1 VGHPQDPELPARV
14 PRRWAGAAPD
24 DAPAPPPKP
33 KRSYRPDPAWDKLL
47 LIVGAAVVVAA
58 LLIVPGILNRG
69 GQNPI
74 AAAAEA
80 TSNSPG
86 VRITFTAGFQGPVQ
100 MNMSGSG
107 LLNGDTHRAS
117 IQVSTSG
124 GVASG
129 VPDFT
134 IDEVVDDGDLYI
146 KSPQLGQAFGASGTW
161 MLIKS
166 EAFGNLLQSAGGAG
180 AGLSASPTSQLDAL
194 EDASDQVTEV
204 GPEQIEGVETTHYA
218 AVIDMGKLA
227 DALKEQVSGAFGD
240 LIDKSLEQISNQTVD
255 VWIDGQGLVRRE
267 TSSASMGGLGNFTM
281 TMNLT
286 DYGIRPNIEVPP
298 SSEVFD
304 ATPFLERALDQLNG

>member
-166 EAFGNLLQSAGGAG
+166 EAFGNLLQGAGGAG
-180 AGLSASPTSQLDAL
+180 AGMAASPTSQLDAL

-204 GPEQIEGVETTHYA
+204 GQETIAGIETTHYTA
-218 AVIDMGKLA
+218 EIDVSKLA
-227 DALKEQVSGAFGD
+227 DALKSRVSGDLAD
-240 LIDKSLEQISNQTVD
+240 LIDKSVEQISSQTVD

-267 TSSASMGGLGNFTM
+267 TSTASMGSLGNFTM
-281 TMNLT
+281 TMDFT
-286 DYGIRPNIEVPP
+286 DYGIHPNIEVPP